1 MLQAIRRRR
10 WLKVVLGLVGSV
22 LMAMLLT
29 TAATQV
35 LSYWAVHP
43 PREQNTRTPASLGLP
58 YEDVAFT
65 TQDGLQLRGWFL
77 PTIYSD
83 ATVILG
89 HGFSRSRQE
98 LLDVA
103 AMLHRNRYNVLMFD
117 WRAHGESEGTR
128 TTFGY
133 KEVKDVSAAVAYIT
147 SRPELDS
154 QRIGVLGKS
163 MGGAIAIRAAAKLPQ
178 IKAVVSD
185 SPYPSLQD
193 SIQVGVDRRGPLGVW
208 PFRFIAL
215 SLGLNAIGIDP
226 GLVRPIDDIA
236 DISPRP
242 VLIIHG
248 GRDALVPAD
257 TGTRL
262 YAAAG
267 EPKYLWY
274 APDVAHVEMSSR
286 YPREYEARVVQFF
299 DHALKV
305 PRVAA
310 CRPGLMDSLSL
321 FRDNRALLPD

>member
-10 WLKVVLGLVGSV
+10 WLKVVLGLLGLV
-22 LMAMLLT
+22 LMMMLLT

-43 PREQNTRTPASLGLP
+43 PREQIARTPASLGLP

-65 TQDGLQLRGWFL
+65 TQDGLLLRGWFL
-77 PTIYSD
+77 PAASNH

-89 HGFSRSRQE
+89 HGFTRSRQE

-103 AMLHRNRYNVLMFD
+103 AMLHRNCYNVLMFD

-133 KEVKDVSAAVAYIT
+133 KEVKDLAAAVDYVA
-147 SRPELDS
+147 SRPELDP

-163 MGGAIAIRAAAKLPQ
+163 MGGAIAIRAAAELPQ
-178 IKAVVSD
+178 IQAVVSD

-193 SIQVGVDRRGPLGVW
+193 SIQVGVERRGPLGVW

-226 GLVRPIDDIA
+226 GLVRPIDDI
-236 DISPRP
+236 DEISPRP
-242 VLIIHG
+242 VLIIQG

-257 TGTRL
+257 TGERL

-274 APDVAHVEMSSR
+274 APEAAHVEASSR
-286 YPREYEARVVQFF
+286 YPREYEARVIKFF
-299 DHALKV
+299 DAALGV

-310 CRPGLMDSLSL
+310 CRPALINPPPL
-321 FRDNRALLPD
+321 FRGHRVLLPR